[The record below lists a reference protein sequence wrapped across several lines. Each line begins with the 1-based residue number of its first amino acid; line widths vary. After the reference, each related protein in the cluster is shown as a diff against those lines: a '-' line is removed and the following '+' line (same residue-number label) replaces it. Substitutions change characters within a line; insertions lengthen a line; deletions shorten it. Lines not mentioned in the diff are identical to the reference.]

1 MLSAM
6 AVSIKSPRVDAL
18 LEQLR
23 QLTGRGST
31 EIVRDALELE
41 LQRQRCLSRRRRL
54 AAELPVLQEQAIGT
68 AQPFD
73 PDSLYDEQGLPS

>member
-1 MLSAM
+1 M
-6 AVSIKSPRVDAL
+6 

-41 LQRQRCLSRRRRL
+41 LQRQRCLSRRWRL
-54 AAELPVLQEQAIGT
+54 T
-68 AQPFD
+68 AVVC
-73 PDSLYDEQGLPS
+73 LNRCGRC

>member
-41 LQRQRCLSRRRRL
+41 LQRCLSRRRRL
-54 AAELPVLQEQAIGT
+54 AAELPVLQEQALET

>member
-23 QLTGRGST
+23 QLTGRGVT

-41 LQRQRCLSRRRRL
+41 LQRQRWLSRRRRL
-54 AAELPVLQEQAIGT
+54 SAELTVLQDQAIET
-68 AQPFD
+68 AKPFN

>member
-1 MLSAM
+1 M

-23 QLTGRGST
+23 QLTGRGVT

-41 LQRQRCLSRRRRL
+41 LELQRQRWLSRRRRL
-54 AAELPVLQEQAIGT
+54 SAELPVLQEQAIET

-73 PDSLYDEQGLPS
+73 SDSLYDEQGLPS

>member
-1 MLSAM
+1 M

-23 QLTGRGST
+23 QLTGRGVT

-41 LQRQRCLSRRRRL
+41 LQRQRWLSRRRRL
-54 AAELPVLQEQAIGT
+54 SAELPVLQEQAIET
-68 AQPFD
+68 AKPFN

>member
-1 MLSAM
+1 M
-6 AVSIKSPRVDAL
+6 AVSIKSPRVDVL

-41 LQRQRCLSRRRRL
+41 LQRQRRLSRRRRL
-54 AAELPVLQEQAIGT
+54 AAELPVLQAKAIET

>member
-23 QLTGRGST
+23 QLTGRGVT

-41 LQRQRCLSRRRRL
+41 LQRQRWLRRRRRL
-54 AAELPVLQEQAIGT
+54 SAELPVLQEQAIET
-68 AQPFD
+68 AKPFN